1 MAATLNADNRT
12 EQRLIDWLG
21 SQKANMI
28 DLLADLVNTDSGS
41 YDKHGVDHVGS
52 LLQEFLDHHGLQVRV
67 APIEEHGDILRASL
81 GEDESPVLLMGH
93 RDTVFDKGEVARRP
107 FSISK
112 GRAYG
117 PGVADMKAGL
127 VVNAFTA
134 AAFAQLDRPPCGL
147 VMLMTGDEEIAS
159 PSSRRIIER
168 EAQRARACF
177 NSEPARLPWKV
188 VTRRKG
194 GVFSEITVRGKAAH
208 SGADFTKGV
217 SAIEELARKV
227 IALHAL
233 NTDGGAT
240 INVGTISGGVSV
252 NTVAPIAS
260 AKIDLRYARLGDR
273 GGLVSAIEEIA
284 RTCSVPGASGEFRI
298 SGEFVPLE
306 EGPDNLGLFDLYRS
320 VAAELGQDVERTST
334 GGCADSGFSAAMGCP
349 TLCAVG
355 PSGAGGHTEDEFIEL
370 DTLVPSAQVLA
381 VTIARLTMEK
391 V

>member
-1 MAATLNADNRT
+1 MTTALNTDDRT
-12 EQRLIDWLG
+12 ERRLIDWL
-21 SQKANMI
+21 SAQKANMV

-41 YDKHGVDHVGS
+41 YDKQGVDRAGS
-52 LLQEFLDHHGLQVRV
+52 LLHEFFDRHGLQVRV
-67 APIEEHGDILRASL
+67 VPMEDHGDILRASL
-81 GEDESPVLLMGH
+81 GEDEAPVLLMGH
-93 RDTVFDKGEVARRP
+93 RDTVFDKGEAARRP
-107 FSISK
+107 FSMSK

-134 AAFAQLDRPPCGL
+134 AAFAQLDKRPCDL
-147 VMLMTGDEEIAS
+147 VVLVTGDEEIAS
-159 PSSRRIIER
+159 PSSRRTIEK

-208 SGADFTKGV
+208 SGADFAKGV

-233 NTDGGAT
+233 NTGGEAT
-240 INVGTISGGVSV
+240 INVGTIRGGVSV

-260 AKIDLRYARLGDR
+260 AKIDLRYARAADR
-273 GGLVSAIEEIA
+273 DGLVSAIEEIA
-284 RTCSVPGASGEFRI
+284 RTCSVPGASGEFKI
-298 SGEFVPLE
+298 SGEFLPLE
-306 EGPDNLGLFDLYRS
+306 EGPDNLGLFELYRS
-320 VAAELGQDVERTST
+320 VAAELGQEVERIST

-381 VTIARLTMEK
+381 ATIARLPIAH
-391 V
+391 